1 MGFINLPY
9 HHRKYQGG
17 YLERGQEEMA
27 QKLRNMN
34 QVQQKK
40 QT

>member
-1 MGFINLPY
+1 MSFINLLY
-9 HHRKYQGG
+9 RHRKYQAG

-34 QVQQKK
+34 QVK
-40 QT
+40 